1 MLCLNWG
8 KGASFLCRW
17 TFALINKCSLMIF
30 SVMPQLSQPLTCERE
45 RGAMT
50 AGVNASVW
58 ERRPEPRDPEGSAP
72 GLYRVRSERAHQYSS
87 TAPTGVPGDRRNKVA
102 EVTHFTSRRESEQR
116 QGRSERKFQAKREQ
130 REAIT
135 WRVEPRW
142 QPGGLGSSSR
152 LKVHIMELNTE
163 REL

>member
-1 MLCLNWG
+1 MFCLNWG

-17 TFALINKCSLMIF
+17 TFALFNKCSPMIF

-45 RGAMT
+45 RGATT

-58 ERRPEPRDPEGSAP
+58 ERRSKPGDPEGCAL
-72 GLYRVRSERAHQYSS
+72 GLYRVRSEWAHQYSL

-102 EVTHFTSRRESEQR
+102 EVTHFTSGRETEQC
-116 QGRSERKFQAKREQ
+116 QGRSERKFQAKWEQ

-135 WRVEPRW
+135 WRGEPLW
-142 QPGGLGSSSR
+142 QPGAWEAHHASKCTSW
-152 LKVHIMELNTE
+152 N
-163 REL
+163 